1 MKENE
6 ARLPKTLISKIR
18 KDFPDLVRSEI
29 VKVGNNMEN
38 EEYLGVVLVGGR
50 GVRLS
55 PFTQTVT
62 NKHLAPVYSKD
73 GATPMIDYPIDTLK
87 KMGITK
93 ILVITS
99 KEHCGDIV
107 EHLGDGYDRGLE
119 FTYKIQETNDPN
131 RPMGIASALK
141 LAKDFTGDKNFVVI
155 LGDNYYEWQDYF
167 KETLE
172 DFDLGYRKSGLK
184 CGLFLYQTDRWSEFG
199 VAELES
205 GPDERGII
213 NIKKIVE
220 KPKEFISDLAVTGM
234 YIYTPDVYQY
244 LDELSPSQRGE
255 LEISDINS
263 MYSKKGLTYWLKFDT
278 FWSDLGTPESMLNVQ
293 KYLNEK

>member
-1 MKENE
+1 MKKN
-6 ARLPKTLISKIR
+6 K
-18 KDFPDLVRSEI
+18 
-29 VKVGNNMEN
+29 
-38 EEYLGVVLVGGR
+38 EYLGVILSGGR
-50 GVRLS
+50 GIRLS

-62 NKHLAPVYSKD
+62 NKHLTPVYSKD

-87 KMGITK
+87 KMGIKK

-107 EHLGDGYDRGLE
+107 EHLGDGYDRGVE

-155 LGDNYYEWQDYF
+155 LGDNYYEWQDY
-167 KETLE
+167 LNIID
-172 DFDLGYRKSGLK
+172 DFEWESSKHDLK

-199 VAELES
+199 VAELEEE
-205 GPDERGII
+205 PDERDMI
-213 NIKKIVE
+213 NIKQIVE
-220 KPKEFISDLAVTGM
+220 KPKEFISDLVVTGM

-244 LDELSPSQRGE
+244 LDKLSPSQRGE
-255 LEISDINS
+255 LEISDINL
-263 MYSKKGLTYWLKFDT
+263 MYAKKGLVYWLKFSA
-278 FWSDLGTPESMLNVQ
+278 FWSDMGTIESMLDVQ
-293 KYLNEK
+293 KYLNNEK